1 MSGAFFMT
9 MTLIL
14 EQTFNGLQAGVTL
27 FLVAAGLTLILGI
40 MDFVFLAH
48 GAQVM
53 IGAYAAAAITGA
65 TGNFYLGLLLAIPVT
80 FASGYLLE
88 FLIIRHLYQRDH
100 MEQVLATFG
109 LILFFNE
116 VIRIGF
122 GPAALY
128 SDLPP
133 SLSGFVEILPD
144 TPYPAYRLAVIL
156 AGLVLALA
164 IHLFVS
170 RTRVGAM
177 VRAGA
182 NNPMMTAALGINI
195 KILFRLIFAT
205 GACFAGVAGMLL
217 GPLTSVQ
224 PGMGEPLLILSL
236 VVIIIGGIGSVRGAF
251 IAAIIV
257 GLVDTLGRVF
267 LPALLRLVID
277 QAAADGAGPA
287 LASMLVYILMAL
299 VLIFRPTGLFPAK
312 GS

>member
-1 MSGAFFMT
+1 MT
-9 MTLIL
+9 LTLIL
-14 EQTFNGLQAGVTL
+14 EQAFNGLQAGVTL

-40 MDFVFLAH
+40 MDVVFLAH

-53 IGAYAAAAITGA
+53 IGAYAAAAITAA
-65 TGNFYLGLLLAIPVT
+65 TGNFYIGLLLAVPVT

-88 FLIIRHLYQRDH
+88 FLLIRHLYRRDH

-116 VIRIGF
+116 LIRIGF

-133 SLSGFVEILPD
+133 SLSGFVEILPG
-144 TPYPAYRLAVIL
+144 TPYPVYRLGVIL
-156 AGLVLALA
+156 VGLACAVA
-164 IHLFVS
+164 IHMFVS
-170 RTRVGAM
+170 RTRIGAM

-182 NNPMMTAALGINI
+182 NNPEMTAALGINI

-205 GACFAGVAGMLL
+205 GACFAGVAGMML
-217 GPLTSVQ
+217 GPITAVQ

-267 LPALLRLVID
+267 LPAMLRLVFD
-277 QAAADGAGPA
+277 QATADGAGPA
-287 LASMLVYILMAL
+287 VASMLVYIVMAV
-299 VLIFRPTGLFPAK
+299 VLIFRPTGLFPIK
-312 GS
+312 G

>member
-1 MSGAFFMT
+1 MT
-9 MTLIL
+9 LTLIL
-14 EQTFNGLQAGVTL
+14 EQAFNGLQAGVTL

-40 MDFVFLAH
+40 MDVVFLAH

-53 IGAYAAAAITGA
+53 IGAYAAAAITAA
-65 TGNFYLGLLLAIPVT
+65 TGNFYIGLLLAVPVT

-88 FLIIRHLYQRDH
+88 FLLIRHLYRRDH

-116 VIRIGF
+116 LIRIGF

-133 SLSGFVEILPD
+133 SLSGFVEILPG
-144 TPYPAYRLAVIL
+144 TPYPVYRLGVIL
-156 AGLVLALA
+156 VGLACAVA
-164 IHLFVS
+164 IHMFVS
-170 RTRVGAM
+170 RTRIGAM

-182 NNPMMTAALGINI
+182 NNPEMTAALGINI

-205 GACFAGVAGMLL
+205 GACFAGVAGMML
-217 GPLTSVQ
+217 GPITAVQ

-267 LPALLRLVID
+267 LPAMLRLVVD
-277 QAAADGAGPA
+277 QATADGAGPA
-287 LASMLVYILMAL
+287 VASMLVYIVMAV

-312 GS
+312 G